1 MTIYAALT
9 APTQYVETNGVR
21 FAYRRLGPTGGVP
34 ILFLQHYTGTIDQW
48 DPVVVDGFAAERP
61 VIVFDNAGVGGS
73 SGTTPEDVA
82 EMTRHALAFIKAIG
96 LPQLDLLGFS
106 LGGFIAQEIALG
118 HPTLARR
125 IILAGSAPQGGEGVS
140 RLPEVFAEATKV
152 SSSERRL
159 YLFFEQT
166 PTSQAAGKAFI
177 ERQSRRT
184 VDRVPNTTQVAV
196 IAQTKAIVG
205 FGMKPDPGW
214 SRLPRIPHPV
224 LVTNGRHDIMF
235 RTVNSFILSQY
246 LPNATLIV
254 YPDSGHGSL
263 FQHSTLFVQH
273 AMRFLEA

>member
-1 MTIYAALT
+1 MTTYTALT
-9 APTQYVETNGVR
+9 APTQYVEADGVR
-21 FAYRRLGPTGGVP
+21 FAYRRLGPTRGVP
-34 ILFLQHYTGTIDQW
+34 VLFLQHYTGTIDQW

-82 EMTRHALAFIKAIG
+82 EMTRQALAFINALG
-96 LPQLDLLGFS
+96 LLQMDLLGFS

-118 HPTLARR
+118 QPDLARR
-125 IILAGSAPQGGEGVS
+125 IILASSAPQGGEGIS
-140 RLPEVFAEATKV
+140 RLPGVMQESTKV
-152 SSSERRL
+152 SPNERRL

-184 VDRVPNTTQVAV
+184 VDRVPNTTQASAL
-196 IAQTKAIVG
+196 AQTKAIVG
-205 FGMKPDPGW
+205 FGMNPDPGW

-235 RTVNSFILSQY
+235 PTINSYTLSQH
-246 LPNATLIV
+246 LPNATLIL

-263 FQHSTLFVQH
+263 FQHSTLFVEH

>member
-1 MTIYAALT
+1 MTVDT
-9 APTQYVETNGVR
+9 SQTVPTQYVEANGVR
-21 FAYRRLGPTGGVP
+21 LAYRRFGPTRGVP

-48 DPVVVDGFAAERP
+48 DPVVVDGFASVRP
-61 VIVFDNAGVGGS
+61 VIVFDSAGVGGS
-73 SGTTPEDVA
+73 GGTTPDNVP
-82 EMTRHALAFIKAIG
+82 EMTGYALAFINA
-96 LPQLDLLGFS
+96 LRLVQMDLLGFS
-106 LGGFIAQEIALG
+106 LGGFIAQEIALK
-118 HPTLARR
+118 HPELARR
-125 IILAGSAPQGGEGVS
+125 IILASSAPQGGEGVS
-140 RLPEVFAEATKV
+140 RLPEVMSEATKV
-152 SSSERRL
+152 SPDERRL

-177 ERQSRRT
+177 ERQSQRA
-184 VDRVPNTTQVAV
+184 VDRVPNTTQASA

-235 RTVNSFILSQY
+235 PTINSYTLSQH
-246 LPNATLIV
+246 LPNATLIL

-263 FQHSTLFVQH
+263 FQYNKLFVEH